1 MVKGLLGNEIPEP
14 DGNQNERDSMTR
26 TMPLRRHFHSP
37 APVLLALGAALGC
50 AALGASPLAAQE
62 ESLIVGGSGQPSIEV
77 NLHAIDSGA
86 MAPARSSASALLPD
100 LRAPAVSTGPVPTI
114 SLTPPT
120 GAIAL
125 TPAQPI
131 VTPVPPPPP
140 ELPPVIETVILS
152 SPEPAAPEAPAFEF
166 DRPEGT
172 APPPIDET
180 PVQSVA
186 LEPPAPAPEPMPAP
200 EVAPEPAPA
209 PVVEQEAPT
218 QVAALP
224 PAVEPLGEGQV
235 LRVTF
240 APEQEVLPGD
250 FAGALQTLAGQLK
263 VDEATRLQLRAYS
276 GGTPETASQARRLSL
291 TRALAVRSY
300 LIGQGVRSTRIDV
313 RALGLVEDGGPADRV
328 DLFLMHN

>member
-1 MVKGLLGNEIPEP
+1 M
-14 DGNQNERDSMTR
+14 
-26 TMPLRRHFHSP
+26 
-37 APVLLALGAALGC
+37 LGAAP
-50 AALGASPLAAQE
+50 AGAQA

-86 MAPARSSASALLPD
+86 TAPVRSSAGAMLPD
-100 LRAPAVSTGPVPTI
+100 LRAPAVSTQPVPTI
-114 SLTPPT
+114 SLTPPA
-120 GAIAL
+120 GAMAL

-131 VTPVPPPPP
+131 VTPVAPPP
-140 ELPPVIETVILS
+140 ELPPVVETVILS
-152 SPEPAAPEAPAFEF
+152 SPEPVAPEAPAFEF
-166 DRPEGT
+166 DRPAGT
-172 APPPIDET
+172 TPPPPIEEA
-180 PVQSVA
+180 PAQSA
-186 LEPPAPAPEPMPAP
+186 ELAPPAPAPETAP
-200 EVAPEPAPA
+200 EAAPA
-209 PVVEQEAPT
+209 PVVEQDAPT

-240 APEQEVLPGD
+240 APDQEALPGD
-250 FAGALQTLAGQLK
+250 FTGALQTLAGQLK
-263 VDEATRLQLRAYS
+263 ADEATRLQLRAYS

-300 LIGQGVRSTRIDV
+300 LIEQGVRSTRIDV

>member
-1 MVKGLLGNEIPEP
+1 MVEGLPGNETPEH
-14 DGNQNERDSMTR
+14 NRNRNERDSMTR
-26 TMPLRRHFHSP
+26 TMPLRRRSRSP
-37 APVLLALGAALGC
+37 AAVLLALGAALGC
-50 AALGASPLAAQE
+50 AALGASAASAQE

-77 NLHAIDSGA
+77 NLHAIESGA

-100 LRAPAVSTGPVPTI
+100 LRAPAVSTEPVPTI
-114 SLTPPT
+114 SLTPPA

-125 TPAQPI
+125 TPAEPI

-140 ELPPVIETVILS
+140 ELPPVVETVILS
-152 SPEPAAPEAPAFEF
+152 TPGPTAPEAPAFEF

-172 APPPIDET
+172 SPPPPVDET
-180 PVQSVA
+180 PAQSA
-186 LEPPAPAPEPMPAP
+186 TLEPPEP
-200 EVAPEPAPA
+200 APEPAPA
-209 PVVEQEAPT
+209 VEQEAPT

-240 APEQEVLPGD
+240 APEQEALPGD
-250 FAGALQTLAGQLK
+250 FSGALQTLAGQLK
-263 VDEATRLQLRAYS
+263 ADEGTRLQLRAYS

-300 LIGQGVRSTRIDV
+300 LIEQGVRSTRIDV

>member
-1 MVKGLLGNEIPEP
+1 
-14 DGNQNERDSMTR
+14 MTR
-26 TMPLRRHFHSP
+26 TMPLRRRFRSP

-50 AALGASPLAAQE
+50 ATLGAAAASAQE
-62 ESLIVGGSGQPSIEV
+62 EPLIVGGSGKPSIEV

-86 MAPARSSASALLPD
+86 MVPTRSNTLLPD
-100 LRAPAVSTGPVPTI
+100 LRAPAMSTEPVPTI
-114 SLTPPT
+114 SLTPPA
-120 GAIAL
+120 GAVAL
-125 TPAQPI
+125 SPAQPI

-140 ELPPVIETVILS
+140 KLPPVVETVILS
-152 SPEPAAPEAPAFEF
+152 SPEPTAPA
-166 DRPEGT
+166 
-172 APPPIDET
+172 
-180 PVQSVA
+180 QSAA

-200 EVAPEPAPA
+200 EVGPEPA

-224 PAVEPLGEGQV
+224 PAAESLGEGQI

-240 APEQEVLPGD
+240 APEQEALPGD
-250 FAGALQTLAGQLK
+250 FTGALQTLAGQLK
-263 VDEATRLQLRAYS
+263 TDRATRLQLRAYS